1 MKNKKLTVKIMIDIG
16 MTACLLLLMPYSLLG
31 ETLHEWIGMAMFV
44 LFIAH
49 HILNRKWL
57 ATVAKGKYT
66 LFRGVQTA
74 LVMIM
79 FILMIG
85 SMISGILLSD
95 HIFGMVRIEG
105 SYMMA
110 RQVHMFCAYWGL
122 IIMSL
127 HLGMHWNMA
136 VIMVGR
142 IFKQPSA
149 VRKWIAR
156 AIAVIL
162 AVYGVYA
169 FIKRQIGDYLLM
181 KMHFVFY
188 DYTESVLFFMADYL
202 AVMILIAF
210 IGYYAGLLMKK
221 YKTR

>member
-1 MKNKKLTVKIMIDIG
+1 MCI
-16 MTACLLLLMPYSLLG
+16 LG
-31 ETLHEWIGMAMFV
+31 TY
-44 LFIAH
+44 
-49 HILNRKWL
+49 NY
-57 ATVAKGKYT
+57 VASPGN
-66 LFRGVQTA
+66 A
-74 LVMIM
+74 LEY
-79 FILMIG
+79 G
-85 SMISGILLSD
+85 GYN
-95 HIFGMVRIEG
+95 G
-105 SYMMA
+105 
-110 RQVHMFCAYWGL
+110 RQA
-122 IIMSL
+122 
-127 HLGMHWNMA
+127 
-136 VIMVGR
+136 
-142 IFKQPSA
+142 FKQSSA

>member
-1 MKNKKLTVKIMIDIG
+1 
-16 MTACLLLLMPYSLLG
+16 
-31 ETLHEWIGMAMFV
+31 
-44 LFIAH
+44 
-49 HILNRKWL
+49 
-57 ATVAKGKYT
+57 
-66 LFRGVQTA
+66 
-74 LVMIM
+74 MIM

-142 IFKQPSA
+142 LFKQPSA

>member
-1 MKNKKLTVKIMIDIG
+1 MIDIG

-74 LVMIM
+74 LAMIM

-188 DYTESVLFFMADYL
+188 DYTESVLFL
-202 AVMILIAF
+202 WQIIWL
-210 IGYYAGLLMKK
+210 
-221 YKTR
+221 

>member
-1 MKNKKLTVKIMIDIG
+1 
-16 MTACLLLLMPYSLLG
+16 
-31 ETLHEWIGMAMFV
+31 
-44 LFIAH
+44 
-49 HILNRKWL
+49 
-57 ATVAKGKYT
+57 
-66 LFRGVQTA
+66 
-74 LVMIM
+74 
-79 FILMIG
+79 MIG

-142 IFKQPSA
+142 LFKQSSA

-188 DYTESVLFFMADYL
+188 DYTESVLFL
-202 AVMILIAF
+202 WQIIWL
-210 IGYYAGLLMKK
+210 
-221 YKTR
+221 

>member
-74 LVMIM
+74 LAMIM

-136 VIMVGR
+136 VI
-142 IFKQPSA
+142 
-149 VRKWIAR
+149 
-156 AIAVIL
+156 L

-169 FIKRQIGDYLLM
+169 LIKRQVGDYLLM

-210 IGYYAGLLMKK
+210 VGYYASLLMKK

>member
-1 MKNKKLTVKIMIDIG
+1 
-16 MTACLLLLMPYSLLG
+16 
-31 ETLHEWIGMAMFV
+31 
-44 LFIAH
+44 
-49 HILNRKWL
+49 
-57 ATVAKGKYT
+57 
-66 LFRGVQTA
+66 
-74 LVMIM
+74 
-79 FILMIG
+79 
-85 SMISGILLSD
+85 
-95 HIFGMVRIEG
+95 
-105 SYMMA
+105 
-110 RQVHMFCAYWGL
+110 MFCAYWGL

>member
-1 MKNKKLTVKIMIDIG
+1 MDRHGDVYAFYSASYFKPQMAGNSRKRKIHSFQGCADSTG
-16 MTACLLLLMPYSLLG
+16 DD
-31 ETLHEWIGMAMFV
+31 HV
-44 LFIAH
+44 
-49 HILNRKWL
+49 
-57 ATVAKGKYT
+57 
-66 LFRGVQTA
+66 
-74 LVMIM
+74 
-79 FILMIG
+79 ILMIG

-142 IFKQPSA
+142 LFKQSSA

>member
-74 LVMIM
+74 LAMIM

-85 SMISGILLSD
+85 SK
-95 HIFGMVRIEG
+95 R
-105 SYMMA
+105 
-110 RQVHMFCAYWGL
+110 
-122 IIMSL
+122 
-127 HLGMHWNMA
+127 NTA
-136 VIMVGR
+136 V
-142 IFKQPSA
+142 
-149 VRKWIAR
+149 
-156 AIAVIL
+156 
-162 AVYGVYA
+162 
-169 FIKRQIGDYLLM
+169 
-181 KMHFVFY
+181 
-188 DYTESVLFFMADYL
+188 
-202 AVMILIAF
+202 
-210 IGYYAGLLMKK
+210 
-221 YKTR
+221 